1 MFEMYFKTTDGI
13 ELFYEIH
20 GDKKNPTLLLVHGLG
35 ADHNMYKAQIS
46 KYKAEGFFLVIP
58 DMRAHGLSSKV
69 ESFTIEDCA
78 KDMKEL
84 LNHLEVD
91 NADSLGVSMGG
102 LIVQQM
108 ALDYPN
114 IVKKLIIV
122 DSFSGVTG
130 LTMKLNA
137 KLASFLL
144 RVIPKRLL
152 AKLYGS
158 VYKGKENEHI
168 QKYFE
173 EVTLKGDMRQ
183 IRMARSEVN
192 KFDILERLEE
202 IAVPTLVLVGD
213 LFGKMAINMA
223 KDTADAINNAQF
235 KVLEGG
241 GDPSNMLVPE
251 LFDKEVLNFLS
262 N

>member
-1 MFEMYFKTTDGI
+1 MYFKTTDGI